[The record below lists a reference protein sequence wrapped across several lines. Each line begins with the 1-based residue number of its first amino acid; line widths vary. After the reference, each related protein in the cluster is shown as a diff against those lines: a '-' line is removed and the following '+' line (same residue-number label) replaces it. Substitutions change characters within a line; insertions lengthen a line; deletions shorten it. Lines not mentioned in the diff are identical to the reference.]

1 MLSNCVG
8 VTTVRV
14 DFRGLCKSTELS
26 KVIGLKDISVILDV
40 EILVHPFY
48 NQLGEK
54 WVFEN

>member
-1 MLSNCVG
+1 MLSKCAG
-8 VTTVRV
+8 VTAVRV
-14 DFRGLCKSTELS
+14 DFKVLCNSTELS
-26 KVIGLKDISVILDV
+26 KAIVLKDISVILDV

>member
-1 MLSNCVG
+1 MLSKYAG

-14 DFRGLCKSTELS
+14 EFRVLCNSIELCKAI
-26 KVIGLKDISVILDV
+26 VLKDISVILDI

-48 NQLGEK
+48 NRLGEK

>member
-1 MLSNCVG
+1 MLSNCPG

-14 DFRGLCKSTELS
+14 DFRVLCNSTELS
-26 KVIGLKDISVILDV
+26 KVIVLKDISVILDV

-54 WVFEN
+54 WDFEN

>member
-1 MLSNCVG
+1 MSSKCVG

-14 DFRGLCKSTELS
+14 DLKVLCNSTELS
-26 KVIGLKDISVILDV
+26 KVIVLKDISVILDV